1 MRIIR
6 TVSMLLL
13 LCALTI
19 SSKAQSPTQNYV
31 MSKEV
36 LDVGGTH
43 AITTVTYY
51 DGLGYPVETAT
62 NGLGGTGKYAYTL
75 QEHDALGR
83 EKQSWLPGT
92 QKDGCSFVAP
102 SELSSSL
109 ITFHKDRNPYSVNSY
124 DALDRQVSTLGAGE
138 SWHTAKKSVEQRYG
152 SNEAN
157 SIKRY
162 QVSGSGSL
170 VENGYYAA
178 NSLSMLEETDEDGKT
193 KQTFSDLFGNKVLE
207 RRDGNN
213 DTYYVYDNIGHLRYV
228 LSPSYQECSDLQK
241 YGYEYRYDKYGRCV
255 WKRLPGCEY
264 QQMWY
269 DAADNLM
276 FSQDGEQRKKGLYL
290 FYLYDKM
297 KRKVLLGT
305 TTSINASCISAL
317 ATYEEQVGGLCNSGY
332 TPLEN
337 LGLGNEQLLRARYY
351 DSHSF
356 LNRQLVKNLTSKSLS
371 AKTVGLQDSFN
382 IGLQTGV
389 VTRNTEGDLLASV
402 FYHDLRG
409 LVVESMLIMPEE
421 VFLRQS
427 TKYSFTRNAVE
438 VKTELSKVDMV
449 KTVTQQYV
457 YNPNND
463 KVATATLQVDDVTR
477 AVASYSYD
485 GIGRLVSVKRS
496 DNAGMVNYAYN
507 IRNWLKETKSDR
519 FMQSLY
525 YETDGENPCFN
536 GNISRMQWQSGK
548 DHVLRGYDFAYDGL
562 NRLEESTYA
571 EGEDMNQN
579 KNRYSENVLS
589 YSANGSIER
598 LQRYGKKNNGTFG
611 LIDDLTYSYNGNQI
625 KAISDKAGSLLYDGS
640 FDFKDGANADDEY
653 FYDTNG
659 ALIKDLNKGISNIE
673 YDVLGNLK
681 CITFSNGFKTKYVY
695 DAAGNKLR
703 TTHESAVTNTTDYV
717 GNFVFED
724 GKLSKYLF
732 DGGYCSFDQNQN
744 PVFHYYEKDHLGSIR
759 MVVNENGTME
769 QVNHYYPF
777 GGVYGDL
784 SYNSEYQRNK
794 YIGKEFDH
802 MHGLDWYDHGARMYD
817 AAGLFWDRKD
827 PLFSKYYSLSPYL
840 YCGNNPVLYLDIDGL
855 DWYQEN
861 GLYLYSPD
869 VHSGKDLKK
878 GQIYMGSSFTIG
890 KGSNLATYNND
901 GSVMFANE
909 TQAYNYIWQKA
920 NYKKREVGGFLLQ
933 NNKVLVLPDYKND
946 ASTTKLNAYEGYSF
960 QGRILSNKLG
970 RYTVKAQIHSHQNR
984 FTSAEPSYYVGNTYG
999 DAGLSKNHFSMPVFV
1014 MGHDNVL
1021 YLIRGVKSNHVVEV
1035 YPLNWGQK
1043 SLGKLLKGNIKLSKE
1058 IFKLKP
1064 IIK

>member
-1 MRIIR
+1 
-6 TVSMLLL
+6 MLLL

-36 LDVGGTH
+36 LDVDGTH

-51 DGLGYPVETAT
+51 DGLGNPVETAT

-178 NSLSMLEETDEDGKT
+178 NSLSMLEVTDEDGKT

-207 RRDGNN
+207 RRDVDN

-332 TPLEN
+332 TPLGN

-519 FMQSLY
+519 FRQSLY

-625 KAISDKAGSLLYDGS
+625 MAISDKAGSLLYDGS

-681 CITFSNGFKTKYVY
+681 CITFSNGFKTRYIY

-703 TTHESAVTNTTDYV
+703 TTHESAVTNTTDYI

-724 GKLSKYLF
+724 GKLDKYLF
-732 DGGYCSFDQNQN
+732 DGGYCSFDNNQN
-744 PVFHYYEKDHLGSIR
+744 PTFLYYEKDHLGSVR
-759 MVVNENGTME
+759 MVVNEKGTIE

-784 SYNSEYQRNK
+784 SYNAEIQKSK
-794 YIGKEFDH
+794 YIGKEFYH
-802 MHGLDWYDHGARMYD
+802 MYGLDWYDHGARMYD
-817 AAGLFWDRKD
+817 AARVAWDKTERLYGK
-827 PLFSKYYSLSPYL
+827 FNNWNL
-840 YCGNNPVLYLDIDGL
+840 YCYGL
-855 DWYQEN
+855 DNPIKFIDKDGREPGDFFESPEKAALDFALFYNDNSIRDNKEFASSIYAVQN
-861 GLYLYSPD
+861 DNGDRGLYLYS
-869 VHSGKDLKK
+869 S
-878 GQIYMGSSFTIG
+878 
-890 KGSNLATYNND
+890 
-901 GSVMFANE
+901 
-909 TQAYNYIWQKA
+909 
-920 NYKKREVGGFLLQ
+920 
-933 NNKVLVLPDYKND
+933 
-946 ASTTKLNAYEGYSF
+946 
-960 QGRILSNKLG
+960 
-970 RYTVKAQIHSHQNR
+970 
-984 FTSAEPSYYVGNTYG
+984 
-999 DAGLSKNHFSMPVFV
+999 
-1014 MGHDNVL
+1014 
-1021 YLIRGVKSNHVVEV
+1021 
-1035 YPLNWGQK
+1035 
-1043 SLGKLLKGNIKLSKE
+1043 
-1058 IFKLKP
+1058 
-1064 IIK
+1064 

>member
-1 MRIIR
+1 
-6 TVSMLLL
+6 MLLL

-51 DGLGYPVETAT
+51 DGLGNPVETAT

-178 NSLSMLEETDEDGKT
+178 NSLSMLEVTDEDGKT

-207 RRDGNN
+207 RRDVDN

-332 TPLEN
+332 TPLGN

-548 DHVLRGYDFAYDGL
+548 DNVLRGYDFAYDGL

-571 EGEDMNQN
+571 EGADMSRN
-579 KNRYSENVLS
+579 KNRYSENILS
-589 YSANGSIER
+589 YSVNGSIKR
-598 LQRYGKKNNGTFG
+598 LHRYGKKNNGTFG

-625 KAISDKAGSLLYDGS
+625 KEISDKAGSLLYDGS
-640 FDFKDGANADDEY
+640 FDFKDGANADVEY
-653 FYDTNG
+653 FYDANG
-659 ALIKDLNKGISNIE
+659 ALVKDLNKGISNIV

-681 CITFSNGFKTKYVY
+681 CITFSNGFKTRYIY

-703 TTHESAVTNTTDYV
+703 TTHESAVTNTTDYI

-724 GKLSKYLF
+724 GKLDKYLF
-732 DGGYCSFDQNQN
+732 DGGYCSFDNNQN
-744 PVFHYYEKDHLGSIR
+744 PTFHYYEKDHLGSIR
-759 MVVNENGTME
+759 MVVNEKGTIE

-784 SYNSEYQRNK
+784 SYNAEIQKSK

-802 MHGLDWYDHGARMYD
+802 MYGLDWYDHGARMYD

-878 GQIYMGSSFTIG
+878 GQIYMGSSFTTG

-946 ASTTKLNAYEGYSF
+946 ATTTKLNAYEGYSF